1 MIYYRAKRE
10 VRFWYADEGH
20 MKYSGFVPEESLIT
34 LKEFRRYLHSDTA
47 VPYDSQFDEVH
58 LSPKDTYM
66 FFGFRFAYDDEELF
80 KDSITIEC

>member
-10 VRFWYADEGH
+10 VRFWYRKENH
-20 MKYSGFVPEESLIT
+20 MEYSGFVPEESLIT
-34 LKEFRRYLHSDTA
+34 LNEFRHYLHSDTA
-47 VPYDSQFDEVH
+47 IPSELQFDEVH
-58 LSPKDTYM
+58 LSPKDTYK